1 MKIKVKIP
9 RKNEI
14 KEIQLKD
21 GSTVEDALSKLQI
34 KPDTVIVMSNKT
46 PVPIDDILK
55 NEQELTIIQVFSGG

>member
-1 MKIKVKIP
+1 MKIKVKIS